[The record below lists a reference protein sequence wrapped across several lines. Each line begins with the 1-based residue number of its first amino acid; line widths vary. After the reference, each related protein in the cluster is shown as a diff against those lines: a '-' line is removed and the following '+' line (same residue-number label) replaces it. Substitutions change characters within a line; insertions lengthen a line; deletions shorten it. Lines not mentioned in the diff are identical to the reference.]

1 MNKKREKKTKA
12 KINQKNLQNNYTQ
25 DFHTIN
31 KDDYVVKNITADGNC
46 FYRSLSFYYR
56 QTEKDFDEFRKLIIS
71 YIENNL
77 DNYISFVADEE
88 INEPDFNNYS
98 EDIKINKKREY
109 LLDYTDKAKQDKVW
123 ACYLEISTASILFNI
138 FDINFPS
145 LLSTTSM
152 FAYSGLVSIKFSNK
166 NVQNIIYMDQI
177 FNECTSLVSLDLSNL
192 NFSSLQTMEKMF
204 FNIFLEGSCI
214 DHILI

>member
-1 MNKKREKKTKA
+1 MNKKREKKPKA

-31 KDDYVVKNITADGNC
+31 IDNYVVKNITADGNC

-109 LLDYTDKAKQDKVW
+109 LLDYTDKVKQDKVW
-123 ACYLEISTASILFNI
+123 AGYLEISTASILFNI

-166 NVQNIIYMDQI
+166 NVQNIIYMDKI
-177 FNECTSLVSLDLSNL
+177 FNECTSLVSLD
-192 NFSSLQTMEKMF
+192 
-204 FNIFLEGSCI
+204 FLI
-214 DHILI
+214 

>member
-1 MNKKREKKTKA
+1 M
-12 KINQKNLQNNYTQ
+12 
-25 DFHTIN
+25 
-31 KDDYVVKNITADGNC
+31 
-46 FYRSLSFYYR
+46 FYGCKSLS
-56 QTEKDFDEFRKLIIS
+56 
-71 YIENNL
+71 NL
-77 DNYISFVADEE
+77 
-88 INEPDFNNYS
+88 
-98 EDIKINKKREY
+98 
-109 LLDYTDKAKQDKVW
+109 
-123 ACYLEISTASILFNI
+123 NI